1 MHYDLLVR
9 NARLRNRQNLVD
21 IAVKDGLFSRITEHI
36 SERQAQREIDVQG
49 RLVVPPFI
57 DAHVH
62 LDAVL
67 TVGQPGYNKSGTL
80 LEGISIWSERKRS
93 LTCEDVKRRALEAI
107 RWAVAQ
113 GTLYIRSHVDVCD
126 PQLTALRALLE
137 LREEVRDICE
147 LQLVAFPQD
156 GILSFPDG
164 HTLLRRAV
172 ELGCDVVGGIPHY
185 EWTRDM
191 GVEDVH
197 YVFALAQEFDRD
209 IDCHCDETD
218 DPLSRFTEVMA
229 ADTLLHNWQGRVT
242 ASHCTAMHSYDNA
255 YAFKLIHLL
264 SQARVNV
271 VANPFDNVVLQG
283 RFDTYPKR
291 RGITRVKELLASGVN
306 VALGHDSIMDP
317 WFPLGRGDMLATAQ
331 LALFLCHMSG
341 FEEMDAV
348 LDLITTNAARALRL
362 QDRYGI
368 EEGKPA
374 SFLVLDASST
384 FETLRLLPPRL
395 HVFKNGYEVART
407 TPAQSVL
414 HRLRQEEEQPVS
426 YRLPAHNTAKTSLE
440 NIDGS
445 PNNNSQDDQRNK
457 SLDHH

>member
-1 MHYDLLVR
+1 MQYDLI
-9 NARLRNRQNLVD
+9 LRHAQLHRRQGLVD
-21 IAVKDGLFSRITEHI
+21 IAVQGGRFAKI
-36 SERQAQREIDVQG
+36 SNDLSSASAVKEIDVHG

-67 TVGQPGYNKSGTL
+67 TVGQPRYNTTGTL
-80 LEGISIWSERKRS
+80 LEGIQIWSERKPS
-93 LTCEDVKRRALEAI
+93 LTIEDVKQRALEEI
-107 RWAVAQ
+107 RWEVAQ

-126 PQLTALRALLE
+126 PDLTALKALLE
-137 LREEVRDICE
+137 VREEVQDICT

-156 GILSFPDG
+156 GIFSFPNG
-164 HTLLRRAV
+164 RELMRKAMG
-172 ELGCDVVGGIPHY
+172 LGCDLVGGIPHY

-197 YVFALAQEFDRD
+197 YAFALAKEFNRD

-229 ADTLLHNWQGRVT
+229 ADTIEQGWQGRVT

-255 YAFKLIHLL
+255 YVFKLIRLL
-264 SQARVNV
+264 SRAQVNV

-291 RGITRVKELLASGVN
+291 RGITRVKELLADGVN

-317 WFPLGRGDMLATAQ
+317 WFPLGKGDMLAAAQ
-331 LALFLCHMSG
+331 LALYLCHMSG
-341 FEEMDAV
+341 YEEINDV
-348 LDLITTNAARALRL
+348 LDLVTTNAAKALRP
-362 QDRYGI
+362 QDSYGI

-374 SFLVLDASST
+374 DFLVLDAPSA
-384 FETLRLLPPRL
+384 FEALRLVPVRL
-395 HVFKNGYEVART
+395 HVFKSGREVAYT
-407 TPAQSVL
+407 TPGKSVIKRQTDQEGEEVTF
-414 HRLRQEEEQPVS
+414 RLKP
-426 YRLPAHNTAKTSLE
+426 
-440 NIDGS
+440 
-445 PNNNSQDDQRNK
+445 
-457 SLDHH
+457 